1 VRALAWAKAHRKTTI
16 AGGVVLGLML
26 FYLLA
31 GGALAASLIS
41 GRASEKLG
49 RPVTIGGG
57 HGGLGA
63 IVLGDISIAG
73 APGQPPLLTVKEV
86 RIPWGAALGMHSDV
100 RIDGLRINAVHGGDA
115 DNVSAL
121 VDRLRGR
128 ASGKAKTD
136 AAEGSGSSGPPS
148 SPSASPSSSSSS
160 VPDVVITNGMLEAR
174 DETKHVALRIGLF
187 DAELRPGTKLAVR
200 LRGVRGVLTLGAEGE
215 GPSFSAEEID
225 VQTPLAGLRPT
236 GVPSLRVTAG
246 RASPLPTLSLTGI
259 TGVIAPPPAGV
270 PGPADGLIIDLRG
283 SYGGAKESLWTAK
296 GQADPAKGTGKLAL
310 RAEQFSLGRIRD
322 VLPPS
327 VLTPENTTLD
337 AALDLAWVGDAVK
350 FGGELAVVGL
360 SLHHESLAAD
370 PVENVSVGLTLA
382 GTAYP
387 VARRLELER
396 FEGRVRDITARLSGS
411 VALPEGTFKFANGRK
426 LDVIPQIVLAFTV
439 PRVSCAKL
447 LTSIPTAL
455 VPHLQGFEMKG
466 NFEANVGAKIDF
478 ANLDGLELTG
488 KVGIDG
494 CKVLKAPPE
503 VDALDGKHQGKE
515 SLVVNV
521 EVPKKL
527 GVPASAEPDTLSVV
541 VGPDNPD
548 FVPYDEISPYLVGSI
563 MTTEDNGFFKHR
575 GWVTSEFKS
584 ALRRNLQRGGFRLGA
599 SSITMQMTKNVLLT
613 REKTLSRKLQELFL
627 VWYIEQNLSK
637 ERILELYFNA
647 VEFGPRIYGIGAA
660 VRHYFGK
667 KPSELT
673 PLEAAWF
680 SSIMPNPKRRYVQF
694 CHGAPVPQ
702 WDKYIHRIMAKTHE
716 RGRLTDDEYAA
727 YAPQTLTFDRK
738 EASFTEKQCL
748 EWVKT
753 MAPPKQEPEAPPEIE
768 DADGE
773 GDSAFSNKRLKRL
786 FTHATRR
793 APAQTATSK
802 TPAKAQAPKV
812 KTSGEKP
819 VAARAH
825 Q

>member
-1 VRALAWAKAHRKTTI
+1 
-16 AGGVVLGLML
+16 VLGLLL
-26 FYLLA
+26 FYMLA
-31 GGALAASLIS
+31 GGAIAAHVIA
-41 GRASEKLG
+41 GRATEKLG
-49 RPVTIGGG
+49 RPVTIGSG

-63 IVLGDISIAG
+63 IVLDDIAVAG
-73 APGQPPLLTVKEV
+73 APGQPPLLTVKQA
-86 RIPWGAALGMHSDV
+86 RIPLGAALGMRSTV
-100 RIDGLRINAVHGGDA
+100 RIDGLRIAAVQGGEG
-115 DNVSAL
+115 DNVSAIAEK
-121 VDRLRGR
+121 LRGR
-128 ASGKAKTD
+128 KHGKGETPDGAPAT
-136 AAEGSGSSGPPS
+136 GGSS
-148 SPSASPSSSSSS
+148 ASK
-160 VPDVVITNGMLEAR
+160 VPDVVITNGALEAR
-174 DETKHVALRIGLF
+174 DEQKHVAVKVASF
-187 DAELRPGTKLAVR
+187 DAELRPDAKLALH
-200 LRGVRGVLTLGAEGE
+200 LRGVRGVLTLGPEGE
-215 GPSFSAEEID
+215 GPSFSADEID

-236 GVPSLRVTAG
+236 GVPALRVNAG
-246 RASPLPTLSLTGI
+246 RASPLPTLALTGI

-296 GQADPAKGTGKLAL
+296 GRADLDKGTGKLAL
-310 RAEQFSLGRIRD
+310 RAEQFSFGRIRD

-327 VLTPENTTLD
+327 VLTPENTTID
-337 AALDLAWVGDAVK
+337 AALDLAWAGDAVR

-360 SLHHESLAAD
+360 SLHHDSLAAD
-370 PVENVSVGLTLA
+370 PIENVSVGMTLA
-382 GTAYP
+382 GTAYLA
-387 VARRLELER
+387 ARRLELEKL
-396 FEGRVRDITARLSGS
+396 ETRVRDVTARLSGS
-411 VALPEGTFKFANGRK
+411 LALPAGTFKFANGRK
-426 LDVIPQIVLAFTV
+426 LDVIPQISLSFSV
-439 PRVSCAKL
+439 PKVPCAKL

-466 NFEANVGAKIDF
+466 TFAADVGAKIDF
-478 ANLDGLELTG
+478 ADLDALALTG

-503 VDALDGKHQGKE
+503 VLALDGKQAGKE
-515 SLVVNV
+515 SIVVNV

-527 GVPASAEPDTLSVV
+527 GAPASDEPDMLSVII
-541 VGPDNPD
+541 GPDNPD
-548 FVPYDEISPYLVGSI
+548 FVPYEEISPYLVGSI

-575 GWVTSEFKS
+575 GWVSSEFKS

-647 VEFGPRIYGIGAA
+647 IEFGPRIYGIGAA
-660 VRHYFGK
+660 TRHYFGK

-680 SSIMPNPKRRYVQF
+680 SSILPSPKRRYVQY
-694 CHGAPVPQ
+694 CHGAPLPQ
-702 WDKYIHRIMAKTHE
+702 WDKYLHRIMAKTHE

-727 YAPQTLTFDRK
+727 FAPQTLTFDRK
-738 EASFTEKQCL
+738 EATFTEKQCL
-748 EWVKT
+748 DWVKA
-753 MAPPKQEPEAPPEIE
+753 MAPKPEPEAPPDMEE
-768 DADGE
+768 TEGE
-773 GDSAFSNKRLKRL
+773 GDGGAFAGKRLKRL

-793 APAQTATSK
+793 TAAPATTTKAT
-802 TPAKAQAPKV
+802 AKAPAP

-819 VAARAH
+819 VAPRAH